1 VVLVL
6 GNIVFEDKNSLL
18 KGHELEGLKRQLE
31 SAHSDL
37 HSKTGAG
44 NDFLGWLDYP
54 SKYDRE
60 EFERVKETARK
71 IRKES
76 EIFIVAGIGGSYLG
90 ARAIIDALSH
100 SFSDLLPKEKRKSPH
115 ILYVGN
121 NLSSNYIMELLEVI
135 RGREVALNVIS
146 KSGKTIETSVS
157 FRILREYM
165 EKTYGDRAKDRI
177 YVTTDSE
184 DSAIGELAKKE
195 GYETFTIPRDVGGR
209 YSVLTSVG
217 MLPIA
222 VAGLDVDELMRGAK
236 DGESEY
242 SSLNLDENPCYR
254 YAVERNILN
263 RKGKDVEILTI
274 YDPSLGYFAEWWK
287 QLFGESEGKDGKGI
301 LPMSLCFTTDL
312 HSMGQYIQDGKKNL
326 FETVISIGKPK
337 KDFYMFA
344 DRENLDGLNY
354 LSGMTV
360 DYINKKAMEGT
371 MKAHVDGGVSNLI
384 INMPELNEYY
394 IGKLIYFFE
403 KACAISGYILGV
415 NPFDQPGV
423 EDYKRNTIS
432 LLKEGEKKMNL
443 NII

>member
-1 VVLVL
+1 M
-6 GNIVFEDKNSLL
+6 GKIGFDDKHSLL
-18 KGHELEGLKRQLE
+18 RDHELEGLREQLQI
-31 SAHSDL
+31 AHEEL
-37 HSKTGAG
+37 HGKTGMG
-44 NDFLGWLDYP
+44 NDFLGWIDYP
-54 SKYDRE
+54 SNYDKS

-90 ARAIIDALSH
+90 ARAIIESLSH
-100 SFSDLLPKEKRKSPH
+100 SFGDLLSREKRKSPH

-121 NLSSNYIMELLEVI
+121 NLSSNYIMELLEAI
-135 RGREVALNVIS
+135 RGREVSLNVIS

-165 EKTYGDRAKDRI
+165 EKTYGERAKDRI
-177 YVTTDSE
+177 YVTTDSD

-195 GYETFTIPRDVGGR
+195 GYATFTIPRDIGGR

-222 VAGLDVDELMRGAK
+222 VAGLDVNEIMRGAR
-236 DGESEY
+236 DGQKEY
-242 SSLNLDENPCYR
+242 SRASLDENPCYR

-263 RKGKDVEILTI
+263 RRGKDVEILTI

-326 FETVISIGKPK
+326 FETVINIEKPK

-344 DRENLDGLNY
+344 DDENLDGLNY
-354 LSGMTV
+354 LSGKTV
-360 DYINKKAMEGT
+360 DFINKKAMEGT
-371 MKAHVDGGVSNLI
+371 MQAHVDGGVSNLM

-394 IGKLIYFFE
+394 IGKLTYFFQ
-403 KACAISGYILGV
+403 KACAVSGYLLGV

-423 EDYKRNTIS
+423 EDYKRNTIK
-432 LLKEGEKKMNL
+432 LLKESEKRMNL

>member
-1 VVLVL
+1 M
-6 GNIVFEDKNSLL
+6 GKIGFDDKHSLL
-18 KGHELEGLKRQLE
+18 RDHELEGLREQLQL
-31 SAHSDL
+31 AHEEL
-37 HSKTGAG
+37 HGKTGMG
-44 NDFLGWLDYP
+44 NDFLGWIDYP
-54 SKYDRE
+54 SNYDKS

-90 ARAIIDALSH
+90 ARAIIESLSH
-100 SFSDLLPKEKRKSPH
+100 SFGDLLSREKRKSPH

-121 NLSSNYIMELLEVI
+121 NLSSNYIMELLEAI
-135 RGREVALNVIS
+135 RGREVSLNVIS

-165 EKTYGDRAKDRI
+165 EKTYGERAKDRI
-177 YVTTDSE
+177 YVTTDSD

-195 GYETFTIPRDVGGR
+195 GYATFTIPRDIGGR

-222 VAGLDVDELMRGAK
+222 VAGLDVNEIMRGAR
-236 DGESEY
+236 DGQKEY
-242 SSLNLDENPCYR
+242 SRASLDENPCYR

-263 RKGKDVEILTI
+263 RRGKDVEILTI

-326 FETVISIGKPK
+326 FETVINIEKPK

-344 DRENLDGLNY
+344 DDENLDGLNY
-354 LSGMTV
+354 LSGKTV
-360 DYINKKAMEGT
+360 DFINKKAMEGT
-371 MKAHVDGGVSNLI
+371 MQAHVDGGVSNLM

-394 IGKLIYFFE
+394 IGKLTYFFQ
-403 KACAISGYILGV
+403 KACAVSGYLLGV

-423 EDYKRNTIS
+423 EDYKRNTIK
-432 LLKEGEKKMNL
+432 LLKESEKRMNL